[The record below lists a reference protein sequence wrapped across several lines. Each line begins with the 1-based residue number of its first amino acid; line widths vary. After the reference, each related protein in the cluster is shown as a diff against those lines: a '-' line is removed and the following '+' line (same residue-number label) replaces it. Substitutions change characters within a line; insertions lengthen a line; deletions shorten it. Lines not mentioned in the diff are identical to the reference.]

1 MRAYSTIW
9 AKRMDSPLYFDDIV
23 LGRVWTSPR
32 RTVTEADVIQFAT
45 STGDFNPLHVDYDFA
60 AQSSYRQ
67 PIAHGLLGLS
77 WVAGLGSNFPLVN
90 TLAFTAVRNW
100 EFCRPLYF
108 GDTVFVETTCKEK
121 GAAGRR
127 SGKVIWLRK
136 LINQEQRV
144 VQQGLLETLVAV
156 RPPQPP
162 IPKPHME
169 TLGRQTNT
177 GSSPKVND
185 KSGTDPLGGN
195 NPGGGPIKHSPPV
208 LEKP

>member
-1 MRAYSTIW
+1 MTDTSVFDDRT
-9 AKRMDSPLYFDDIV
+9 KRMDSPLYFDDIV
-23 LGRVWTSPR
+23 MGRVWTSPR

-60 AQSSYRQ
+60 AKSSYRQ
-67 PIAHGLLGLS
+67 PIAHGLLGLA

-100 EFCRPLYF
+100 EFCGPLYF

-121 GAAGRR
+121 GVSGRR

-136 LINQEQRV
+136 LINQDHRV

-156 RPPQPP
+156 RQSAV
-162 IPKPHME
+162 PKPNIE
-169 TLGRQTNT
+169 ALGHKTSP
-177 GSSPKVND
+177 GSSTVANN
-185 KSGTDPLGGN
+185 KSNTDPLGKR
-195 NPGGGPIKHSPPV
+195 NPGSGPLKHAPPV
-208 LEKP
+208 LEKH

>member
-1 MRAYSTIW
+1 
-9 AKRMDSPLYFDDIV
+9 MDSPLYFDDIV
-23 LGRVWTSPR
+23 EGRVWISPR

-60 AQSSYRQ
+60 SQSSYRQ

-77 WVAGLGSNFPLVN
+77 WVAGLGSYFPMVN

-108 GDTVFVETTCKEK
+108 GDTVFVETTCQEK
-121 GAAGRR
+121 IASGRR

-136 LINQEQRV
+136 LINQDQRV

-156 RPPQPP
+156 RQTKSSV
-162 IPKPHME
+162 PKPHME
-169 TLGRQTNT
+169 NLPHHPKPSPPKGSDQGGMDPTMGGNA
-177 GSSPKVND
+177 GSSM
-185 KSGTDPLGGN
+185 
-195 NPGGGPIKHSPPV
+195 KHSPPV